1 MKIVVPMAGL
11 GTRLRPHTWSK
22 PKPLVS
28 VAGKPVLGHVMD
40 MLDSLPTLEEA
51 VLIVGY
57 LGQQIRDYM
66 ENTYPQLQTRYVVQ
80 EEMLGQS
87 HAIWL
92 AREGLTGPMCMVFV
106 DTIVEADLSG
116 LATEQADAVAWV
128 KEVDDPRR
136 FGVVHLA
143 EDGYVQRL
151 VEKPQDI
158 QHNLAVVGLYY
169 FKQAE
174 RLIQA
179 IEAQMDQAT
188 QLGGEYYLADAI
200 NIMLED
206 GLRMRVESVDVW
218 QDCGKPEAL
227 LETNRYLLSHGR
239 DNSAEAQLREGV
251 TVLPPVYI
259 AADARV
265 TNSEIGPYTSIGPG
279 CAIHDSTIRDS
290 IIEAGSQIESSYLAG
305 SLIGRNA
312 RVAGCRNRLN
322 IGDDCVIETPDA

>member
-28 VAGKPVLGHVMD
+28 IAGKPVLGHVMD

-116 LATEQADAVAWV
+116 LATEQADAIAWV